1 MISKKEKI
9 KGLLGTEVSYKSC
22 NKTMKCKVIA
32 DHEPVDVVHDEVR
45 LLMGLKDFN

>member
-32 DHEPVDVVHDEVR
+32 DHEPVDVVHEVC